1 MLFRRCHKALSSPPP
16 PSTSNASSSACI
28 ARPRPAEAL
37 SFRRA
42 DAAQECNHIGFVV
55 GHGHFEWGAAP
66 SAGRRVSGE
75 QNHESVARGIASHL
89 FLAVTSA
96 FAETS
101 ARHASMRPLET
112 AECRGVQLLKEQEIR
127 SKYHR
132 HNTTQNQQCMFISNA
147 VVRAILVVSRVD
159 GGVARQQQLHHGNVT
174 IEGGRV

>member
-1 MLFRRCHKALSSPPP
+1 MFRRCRKALLPPPP

-42 DAAQECNHIGFVV
+42 NAAQECNHIGSVA
-55 GHGHFEWGAAP
+55 GHGRFQWGAAP

-101 ARHASMRPLET
+101 ARHASSET
-112 AECRGVQLLKEQEIR
+112 AECRGVSSLKEQEIR

-132 HNTTQNQQCMFISNA
+132 HNTTQNQKCMFISNA
-147 VVRAILVVSRVD
+147 VVRAIQAGSRVD
-159 GGVARQQQLHHGNVT
+159 GGVARQQQLHHG
-174 IEGGRV
+174 